1 MTEVVG
7 VRFREVGKIYTFTP
21 NGETYRRGDHVIA
34 DTAKGPEYGTVILG
48 NYEIC
53 ETQLEQPLKGI
64 LRRATEE
71 DTEKV
76 YANKARE
83 HDALMICRKK
93 VVERGLEMK
102 VIASEYSFDDSRVIF
117 FFTADGRVDFRD
129 LVKDLA
135 AIFHMRIELRQVGA
149 RDETKIVGG
158 MGPCGRPLCCHSW
171 LSDFVPVSIKMAKEQ
186 NLSLNPQK
194 ISGVCGRL
202 MCCLINE
209 ADTYA
214 YLNSQMPKKG
224 DTVELA
230 DGYLGEITEV
240 NVLKQTVR
248 VLVILDD
255 DEREMRDVPAS
266 ETTFIAHRKKGQP
279 SLLKRDAM
287 AKREAA
293 LQEAKERE
301 MKKAQGI
308 EDDADAPKAE
318 NARAR
323 RERRRMESGAYRKDR
338 PEASGEKPESGSTAA
353 EVEARPQAAGVSD
366 GASAASETAGGDQ
379 TARRR
384 KRQPERGERKERPE
398 RADWSDKTDRSEK
411 GERPDR
417 QDRPRKD
424 RPRRTDRPAGTPEGA
439 AAENAAAPEEG
450 GEQAARRR
458 RRRRRPAR
466 GAGDGGNAGQGS
478 TPTDGGTNA

>member
-7 VRFREVGKIYTFTP
+7 VRFREVGKIYTFAV
-21 NGETYRRGDHVIA
+21 NGETFRRGDHVIA

-48 NYEIC
+48 NYQIC
-53 ETQLEQPLKGI
+53 ENDLEQPLKEI

-71 DTEKV
+71 DTQKV

-93 VVERGLEMK
+93 VEERGLEMK

-135 AIFHMRIELRQVGA
+135 AVFHMRIELRQVGA

-158 MGPCGRPLCCHSW
+158 MGPCGRTLCCHSW

-214 YLNSQMPKKG
+214 YLNSRMPKKG
-224 DTVELA
+224 DTVELQ
-230 DGYLGEITEV
+230 DGCLGEIVEV

-255 DEREMRDVPAS
+255 DDREMRDIPAS

-301 MKKAQGI
+301 LRKVQGI
-308 EDDADAPKAE
+308 EDDADAGRAE

-323 RERRRMESGAYRKDR
+323 RERRRLESGAYRKDR
-338 PEASGEKPESGSTAA
+338 PADGKPESESASSAAEEAVRTENADTAA
-353 EVEARPQAAGVSD
+353 AGAEAG
-366 GASAASETAGGDQ
+366 
-379 TARRR
+379 
-384 KRQPERGERKERPE
+384 GERKGDQPKRRRRPQEKADWPE
-398 RADWSDKTDRSEK
+398 RAERTDRQEK
-411 GERPDR
+411 GDRPER

-424 RPRRTDRPAGTPEGA
+424 RRPRPERPAAETAGD
-439 AAENAAAPEEG
+439 AAEAGNSTADEG
-450 GEQAARRR
+450 GEQAVRRR

-466 GAGDGGNAGQGS
+466 GNGDAGNGGQGNAAPDGGN
-478 TPTDGGTNA
+478 D

>member
-7 VRFREVGKIYTFTP
+7 VRFREVGKIYTFAT
-21 NGETYRRGDHVIA
+21 NGETFRRGDHVIA

-53 ETQLEQPLKGI
+53 ENSMEQPLKEI

-71 DTEKV
+71 DTAKV

-93 VVERGLEMK
+93 VEERGLEMK
-102 VIASEYSFDDSRVIF
+102 VIASEYSFDDTRVIF

-135 AIFHMRIELRQVGA
+135 AVFHMRIELRQVGA

-158 MGPCGRPLCCHSW
+158 MGPCGRTLCCHSW

-224 DTVELA
+224 DTVELQ
-230 DGYLGEITEV
+230 DGCLGEIVEV

-255 DEREMRDVPAS
+255 DEREMRDIPAS

-301 MKKAQGI
+301 LRKAQGI
-308 EDDADAPKAE
+308 EDDAETGRPE

-323 RERRRMESGAYRKDR
+323 RERRRLESGAYRKDR
-338 PEASGEKPESGSTAA
+338 PAADGKPENGGSFSSGAEDAA
-353 EVEARPQAAGVSD
+353 GIENTDAAAAGAEAGGGRNGDQPKRRRRPQEKAER
-366 GASAASETAGGDQ
+366 SERND
-379 TARRR
+379 
-384 KRQPERGERKERPE
+384 RQERGDRPE
-398 RADWSDKTDRSEK
+398 
-411 GERPDR
+411 R
-417 QDRPRKD
+417 QDRPRKER
-424 RPRRTDRPAGTPEGA
+424 RPRPERPAAEAAGDG
-439 AAENAAAPEEG
+439 AAENGNIAADEG
-450 GEQAARRR
+450 GEQAVRRR

-466 GAGDGGNAGQGS
+466 GTGEAGNGGQG
-478 TPTDGGTNA
+478 GTAPDCGND

>member
-1 MTEVVG
+1 
-7 VRFREVGKIYTFTP
+7 
-21 NGETYRRGDHVIA
+21 
-34 DTAKGPEYGTVILG
+34 
-48 NYEIC
+48 
-53 ETQLEQPLKGI
+53 
-64 LRRATEE
+64 
-71 DTEKV
+71 
-76 YANKARE
+76 
-83 HDALMICRKK
+83 
-93 VVERGLEMK
+93 
-102 VIASEYSFDDSRVIF
+102 
-117 FFTADGRVDFRD
+117 
-129 LVKDLA
+129 
-135 AIFHMRIELRQVGA
+135 MRIELRQVGA

-366 GASAASETAGGDQ
+366 GASAAAETAGGDQ

-458 RRRRRPAR
+458 RRRRRPSR

>member
-1 MTEVVG
+1 M
-7 VRFREVGKIYTFTP
+7 
-21 NGETYRRGDHVIA
+21 
-34 DTAKGPEYGTVILG
+34 
-48 NYEIC
+48 
-53 ETQLEQPLKGI
+53 
-64 LRRATEE
+64 
-71 DTEKV
+71 
-76 YANKARE
+76 
-83 HDALMICRKK
+83 
-93 VVERGLEMK
+93 
-102 VIASEYSFDDSRVIF
+102 
-117 FFTADGRVDFRD
+117 
-129 LVKDLA
+129 
-135 AIFHMRIELRQVGA
+135 
-149 RDETKIVGG
+149 
-158 MGPCGRPLCCHSW
+158 
-171 LSDFVPVSIKMAKEQ
+171 
-186 NLSLNPQK
+186 
-194 ISGVCGRL
+194 
-202 MCCLINE
+202 
-209 ADTYA
+209 
-214 YLNSQMPKKG
+214 
-224 DTVELA
+224 ELA

-366 GASAASETAGGDQ
+366 GASAAAETAGGDQ

-439 AAENAAAPEEG
+439 AAENTAASEDG

-458 RRRRRPAR
+458 RRRRRPSR